1 MKDDIRPPVGAYGSP
16 PYALSRYIVE
26 TGGVSPD
33 FTPVLHQGIWNDAF
47 GDGNGGAAVV
57 IKEIDGETWW
67 RSYWDSAASLI
78 GTGTDYSPD
87 RIAVEVQ
94 AFFPNQTQW
103 SRGVVAEIPSGV
115 IREGGVINIKTIL
128 EDGMFWPDTAV
139 ENLAHGLGGE
149 TPVAALA
156 GVIVHDLDDLGRPCL
171 TLMVSGPGGA
181 REAAMMIAHALAE
194 KGLNGGICMRT
205 VRNDSSGVIKL
216 TFAPELML
224 ASGATKS
231 YGIDWNIW
239 KAFAR
244 ENAEL
249 EWHRACLIWCDQVA
263 AAVDGLLKDV
273 PLMVDQVLFDYIRA
287 TVLLPGQSLEAILE
301 EPDALGEMVNSYPYE
316 CMFRPIGD

>member
-1 MKDDIRPPVGAYGSP
+1 MKNTIPLSKFAYTAP
-16 PYALSRYIVE
+16 PYALSRYTAATCGEFRDV
-26 TGGVSPD
+26 
-33 FTPVLHQGIWNDAF
+33 TPVLQKNIWSHAF
-47 GDGNGGAAVV
+47 VSDSDSDSV
-57 IKEIDGETWW
+57 IDIDNYWD
-67 RSYWDSAASLI
+67 SYWDSAGSLL

-115 IREGGVINIKTIL
+115 IREGGVIKIKTIL

-139 ENLAHGLGGE
+139 EHLAYGLGGE

-156 GVIVHDLDDLGRPCL
+156 GVIVHNLDDLGRPCL

-205 VRNDSSGVIKL
+205 VRNNSSGVIKL

-231 YGIDWNIW
+231 YGIDWSIW
-239 KAFAR
+239 EAFAR

-249 EWHRACLIWCDQVA
+249 EWRRACLIWCDQVA

-273 PLMVDQVLFDYIRA
+273 PLMVDQVFFDYIRA
-287 TVLLPGQSLEAILE
+287 AVLFPGDSLEAALE
-301 EPDALGEMVNSYPYE
+301 DPDVLADMVNSYPYKR
-316 CMFRPIGD
+316 MFGQIED